1 MHAFLSRPLF
11 SALLDALPQNTWC
24 KREDVYECR
33 EADYIAEVE
42 GSLLFAKGQM
52 ILHLFKFFLQSKTSL
67 SEDKI
72 AQVSFITS
80 IPREG
85 AYDSPVHAPLLDLL
99 HNLCCVCQEYALVG
113 VEVSLIIILHRKQS
127 CLN

>member
-1 MHAFLSRPLF
+1 MSEQLSLFHFTFVVFHYMHAFLSRPLF

-72 AQVSFITS
+72 AQVSCITS
-80 IPREG
+80 TKRGGIRLPCACTLAR
-85 AYDSPVHAPLLDLL
+85 
-99 HNLCCVCQEYALVG
+99 
-113 VEVSLIIILHRKQS
+113 SLT
-127 CLN
+127 